1 MEGIEV
7 DDGMTSDEMGWDW
20 DGIGSGVSAVEMQPE
35 GKRGLQ
41 AEGEGGRVSGH
52 WLVADGTGTGPGTA
66 GAAAAAAAGDTRD
79 CGSGSQGNCADDA
92 SLLEPGTPY

>member
-1 MEGIEV
+1 MGL
-7 DDGMTSDEMGWDW
+7 GWDW

-52 WLVADGTGTGPGTA
+52 WLVAGGTGPGTA
-66 GAAAAAAAGDTRD
+66 GAAAAAAAAAGDTRD